1 MRLLIVEDDDRGA
14 RYLVRGLSESG
25 HIVDRAADGETG
37 LALALEG
44 IYDVLIVD
52 RRLPAL
58 DGLTLTR
65 RLRETGAHTP
75 VLMLSAIG
83 SAAERVT
90 GLRAGCDDYL
100 AKPYAF
106 AEVLAR
112 VEALVRRTDRARRS
126 TVLRVGD
133 LELDTQARRASRAGR
148 DIRLQLREF
157 LLLEHLMRHEGQ
169 VVTRSMLLEAAWD
182 YDFEPRGNIIDM
194 HMHRMR
200 QKIDHGYVNQLIHT
214 IQGAGYMLSDKATA
228 A

>member
-1 MRLLIVEDDDRGA
+1 MRLLVVEDDDRGA

-25 HIVDRAADGETG
+25 HVVDRAADGETG

-112 VEALVRRTDRARRS
+112 VEALVRRTDRARSS